1 MAQASGALVAASAIA
16 AFIKDA
22 MAAVG
27 MPDADAAKV
36 AELMVEAD
44 LTGADAHG
52 VFRLPQYIRRIK
64 AGGVNPKANITV
76 EKTAPATAMVDGDN
90 GMGHL
95 VMQRAADTAIAL
107 AKETG
112 VAWVGARRSNH
123 AGAAGTYAAM
133 ALPHDMIGI
142 YSAVANANHMPAWG
156 AAESLLS
163 TNPIAVAVPAGRG
176 GAGGARHRHHGR
188 LLRHREGLQASGQAD
203 AGRLDGQRQGRQA
216 AHRFG
221 ASAEGLLMPIGGHK
235 GSGLALVLGLLAGVL
250 NGAAFGREV
259 VDFNADDE
267 SDCNTGHFIIALDIS
282 RFIPLDVFKAQIDRQ
297 LRDLKASKVLPGFD
311 AIRLPGEQRRT
322 RRAERRVE
330 RRSGVSGGGRAA
342 RQARGRAEDQAAA
355 RAGIAQLSRVIP
367 AQRRCSVRRMRRR
380 RWVQL
385 RCHRR
390 IEIAGAQR
398 AILRAAVSAAGR
410 GYSRYFGAIASRTR
424 ATVSAGVL

>member
-1 MAQASGALVAASAIA
+1 MAQASGALVASSAIV

-27 MPDADAAKV
+27 MPAADAAKV

-64 AGGVNPKANITV
+64 AGGVNPKATVTV
-76 EKTAPATAMVDGDN
+76 EKTAPATAVVDGDN

-95 VMQRAADTAIAL
+95 VMQRAADTAVAL

-163 TNPIAVAVPAGRG
+163 TNPIAVAVPAGNEAPVVLDIATTVVSYG
-176 GAGGARHRHHGR
+176 TVKAYKLQGKPMPEGWMVNATDGKPLTDSAR
-188 LLRHREGLQASGQAD
+188 
-203 AGRLDGQRQGRQA
+203 
-216 AHRFG
+216 
-221 ASAEGLLMPIGGHK
+221 SAEGLLLPIGGHK

-267 SDCNTGHFIIALDIS
+267 SECNTGHFIIALDIS
-282 RFIPLDVFKAQIDRQ
+282 RFIPLDMFKSQMDRQ
-297 LRDLKASKVLPGFD
+297 LRDLKATTVLPGFD

-322 RRAERRVE
+322 RRAERAAKGVPVFPEVVE
-330 RRSGVSGGGRAA
+330 
-342 RQARGRAEDQAAA
+342 QLDKL
-355 RAGIAQLSRVIP
+355 AGELKIKPL
-367 AQRRCSVRRMRRR
+367 
-380 RWVQL
+380 
-385 RCHRR
+385 
-390 IEIAGAQR
+390 
-398 AILRAAVSAAGR
+398 
-410 GYSRYFGAIASRTR
+410 TR
-424 ATVSAGVL
+424 

>member
-1 MAQASGALVAASAIA
+1 MAQANGALVASSAIT

-22 MAAVG
+22 MMAVG

-44 LTGADAHG
+44 LAGADAHG
-52 VFRLPQYIRRIK
+52 VFRLPQYIRRIN
-64 AGGVNPKANITV
+64 AGGVNPKASIKV
-76 EKTAPATAMVDGDN
+76 EKSAPATAVVDGDN

-95 VMQRAADTAIAL
+95 VMQCAAHTAIAL
-107 AKETG
+107 AKDTG

-133 ALPHDMIGI
+133 ALPHNMIGI

-163 TNPIAVAVPAGRG
+163 TNPIAVAVPAGQEAPVVLDIATTVVSYG
-176 GAGGARHRHHGR
+176 TVKAYKLQGKPMP
-188 LLRHREGLQASGQAD
+188 EGWMVSAK
-203 AGRLDGQRQGRQA
+203 DGKPVTDSA
-216 AHRFG
+216 K
-221 ASAEGLLMPIGGHK
+221 SAEGLLMPIGGHK

-267 SDCNTGHFIIALDIS
+267 SECNTGHFIIALDIS
-282 RFIPLDVFKAQIDRQ
+282 RFIPLDVFKAQMDRQ

-322 RRAERRVE
+322 RRAERLSKGVPVFPEVVE
-330 RRSGVSGGGRAA
+330 
-342 RQARGRAEDQAAA
+342 QLDKL
-355 RAGIAQLSRVIP
+355 AGELKITPL
-367 AQRRCSVRRMRRR
+367 QR
-380 RWVQL
+380 
-385 RCHRR
+385 
-390 IEIAGAQR
+390 
-398 AILRAAVSAAGR
+398 
-410 GYSRYFGAIASRTR
+410 
-424 ATVSAGVL
+424 

>member
-1 MAQASGALVAASAIA
+1 MAQASGALVAGSAIA

-22 MAAVG
+22 MTTVG
-27 MPDADAAKV
+27 VPDADAAKV

-64 AGGVNPKANITV
+64 AGGVNPKPTIKV
-76 EKTAPATAMVDGDN
+76 EKTAPATATVDGDN

-163 TNPIAVAVPAGRG
+163 TNPIAIAVPAGEEAPVVLDIATTVVSYG
-176 GAGGARHRHHGR
+176 TVKAYKLQGKPMPEGWMVSATDGKSLTDSAR
-188 LLRHREGLQASGQAD
+188 
-203 AGRLDGQRQGRQA
+203 
-216 AHRFG
+216 
-221 ASAEGLLMPIGGHK
+221 SAEGLLLPIGGHK

-267 SDCNTGHFIIALDIS
+267 SECNTGHFIIALDIS
-282 RFIPLDVFKAQIDRQ
+282 RFIPLDVFKSQIDRQ
-297 LRDLKASKVLPGFD
+297 LRDLKASKLLPGFD
-311 AIRLPGEQRRT
+311 SIRLPGEQRHT
-322 RRAERRVE
+322 RRAERL
-330 RRSGVSGGGRAA
+330 SMGVPVFPEVVGQLDKLAGELKIKPLGGR
-342 RQARGRAEDQAAA
+342 
-355 RAGIAQLSRVIP
+355 L
-367 AQRRCSVRRMRRR
+367 
-380 RWVQL
+380 
-385 RCHRR
+385 
-390 IEIAGAQR
+390 
-398 AILRAAVSAAGR
+398 
-410 GYSRYFGAIASRTR
+410 
-424 ATVSAGVL
+424 